1 MCPLVEIT
9 RGGSDLPSGD
19 LGARVAR
26 QADGGCGGEEAV
38 TAGALS
44 EQRSIEV
51 VIQGNRYVL
60 TSDDEEQ
67 HVRGVAGMVDG
78 ALDKVTSGKG
88 PPSYHV
94 AVLTALNFASELVK
108 LQREHESLKKAI
120 DSRTGALIDLID
132 EKLTAVNRS

>member
-1 MCPLVEIT
+1 
-9 RGGSDLPSGD
+9 
-19 LGARVAR
+19 
-26 QADGGCGGEEAV
+26 
-38 TAGALS
+38 LS

-67 HVRGVAGMVDG
+67 HVLGVAGMVDG
-78 ALDKVTSGKG
+78 ALDKVTNNKG

-94 AVLTALNFASELVK
+94 AVLTALNFASDLVK

-120 DSRTGALIDLID
+120 DSRTTALIDWID
-132 EKLTAVNRS
+132 AKLTTVDRS